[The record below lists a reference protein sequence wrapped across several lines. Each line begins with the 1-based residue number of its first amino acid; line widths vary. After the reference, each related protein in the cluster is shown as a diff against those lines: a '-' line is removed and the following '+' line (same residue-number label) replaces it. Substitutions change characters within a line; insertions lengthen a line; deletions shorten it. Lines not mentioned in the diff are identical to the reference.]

1 MDMKKE
7 ASLIPNELREIS
19 DEDELVV
26 SSICPRQI
34 NRSAHPFGQ
43 SLKY

>member
-1 MDMKKE
+1 MEKQS
-7 ASLIPNELREIS
+7 SLTPSELREIS

-34 NRSAHPFGQ
+34 NRSTQPFSQ

>member
-1 MDMKKE
+1 MEKE

-34 NRSAHPFGQ
+34 NRSTQPFGQ